1 MFVYTVTKK
10 RAIRTLLLALAV
22 IIGIVIAISAI
33 LTAINTDADERKVPI
48 YSVDRAD
55 NKVALTFNCAW
66 GNSNT
71 DSLLE
76 ILANENIKS
85 TFFVTGEF
93 AEKYPEDVLKI
104 FKAGHEIQSHSDKHP
119 KIEGANINDIILDT
133 KEAERKITA
142 ITGVKPTL
150 YRAPAGE
157 YDNNSIMTIHGM
169 GYKYI
174 QWDVDS
180 IDWQEP
186 DAKTIVKRVVGGS
199 KSGSILLF
207 HNDLANTTEALPEVI
222 SSLKNKGLGFT
233 TVSDLIY
240 WDNYRIDHAGK
251 QIYDNTAAS
260 VHVAGTQ
267 ANAAFGI
274 LLENLSIEEIMSLEN
289 GISPELARKLAV
301 VLNREQINA
310 VMALS
315 QEELQGAWATL
326 VEAKIT
332 GANPDTISRLEN
344 DPNQLQS
351 VLDEYFGDKVG
362 DKESD
367 KDVPM
372 FTAPATAATTT
383 APEMTPA
390 PAPPETTAATEI
402 FEEPKY

>member
-22 IIGIVIAISAI
+22 IVGIVIAITAI
-33 LTAINTDADERKVPI
+33 ITSINTDADERRVPI

-55 NKVALTFNCAW
+55 NKIALTFNCAW

-71 DSLLE
+71 DELLA
-76 ILANENIKS
+76 ILARENIKS

-119 KIEGANINDIILDT
+119 KIEGANINDIIMDT
-133 KEAERKITA
+133 KAAERKISA
-142 ITGVKPTL
+142 ITGVHPTL

-157 YDNNSIMTIHGM
+157 YDNNSIITINGM

-186 DAKTIVKRVVGGS
+186 DARTIIRRVVNGT
-199 KSGSILLF
+199 KSGSIILF
-207 HNDLANTTEALPEVI
+207 HNDLANTTEALPEVV
-222 SSLKNKGLGFT
+222 SRLKENGFSFT

-240 WDNYRIDHAGK
+240 HENYKIDHAGR
-251 QIYDNTAAS
+251 QLFDGSRATSI
-260 VHVAGTQ
+260 HVPGTQ
-267 ANAAFGI
+267 INAAFEI
-274 LLENLSIEEIMSLEN
+274 LLENLTIEEIMSLEN
-289 GISPELARKLAV
+289 GISSELALRLSR
-301 VLNREQINA
+301 VLSREQIDA
-310 VMALS
+310 VTALS

-332 GANPDTISRLEN
+332 GVNPGNLELLEQNPDN
-344 DPNQLQS
+344 LQS
-351 VLDEYFGDKVG
+351 ILDDYMG
-362 DKESD
+362 DKEASE
-367 KDVPM
+367 KDVAGEQAVV
-372 FTAPATAATTT
+372 TAPVTTPVT
-383 APEMTPA
+383 APETTPDEDNQ
-390 PAPPETTAATEI
+390 PPLLEQS
-402 FEEPKY
+402 KD